1 MPSAICPYLGL
12 IDDPETCLAFPT
24 ERNSC
29 QRTIPVELISLE
41 HQATYCLTYK
51 YTECPIYM
59 GEAGPAFSADQAR
72 ARRSKLV
79 RQGCIVIWLVVVMI
93 GIAALLPFLSNYQ
106 SSVNSQ
112 TSDLNSQNVALPLAE
127 SVTPTVIQVQPS
139 PTNTP
144 ITPTLEPSP
153 TLCFPPAGW
162 VPYVLIAGDDINKI
176 AEAVGLSFGD
186 LQRAN
191 CGANLLA
198 AQSGDAIF
206 LPYIPTATP
215 DPGTLTPTNTVV
227 SIIIIDTSTPTP
239 TLTPVPVVAT
249 AFVPPTATKPPKDNP
264 PPSRPSSTP
273 PESRP

>member
-59 GEAGPAFSADQAR
+59 GETGPAFSADQTR

-106 SSVNSQ
+106 SSG
-112 TSDLNSQNVALPLAE
+112 NSQNIRSQQSECCPAIGGICNSNREPGSTQPNKYAGYSNPGAVAYSLLSACRMGPLCA
-127 SVTPTVIQVQPS
+127 
-139 PTNTP
+139 
-144 ITPTLEPSP
+144 
-153 TLCFPPAGW
+153 
-162 VPYVLIAGDDINKI
+162 
-176 AEAVGLSFGD
+176 D
-186 LQRAN
+186 LWRRYQQD
-191 CGANLLA
+191 C
-198 AQSGDAIF
+198 
-206 LPYIPTATP
+206 
-215 DPGTLTPTNTVV
+215 
-227 SIIIIDTSTPTP
+227 
-239 TLTPVPVVAT
+239 
-249 AFVPPTATKPPKDNP
+249 
-264 PPSRPSSTP
+264 
-273 PESRP
+273 